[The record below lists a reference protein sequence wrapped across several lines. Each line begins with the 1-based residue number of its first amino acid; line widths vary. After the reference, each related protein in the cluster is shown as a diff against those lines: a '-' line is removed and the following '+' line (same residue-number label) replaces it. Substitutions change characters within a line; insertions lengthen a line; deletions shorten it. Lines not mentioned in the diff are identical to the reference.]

1 MRSNNKA
8 FYLPCLLTLT
18 FALGACQKS
27 EHPHHEHSD
36 IDAEYSEQQAMP
48 HQDDHSHIEHGD
60 EHGTHHDE
68 PHTHDTH
75 HDHDHDHDHHH
86 DHDHSAMNMTQY
98 SCVPDMTI
106 YAHYDQSLSDDK
118 ASSAH
123 LLIED
128 IEYDFNLVQ
137 AKTSTDEKVTNETV
151 TYESEFGINDN
162 GMRWIVTGDSARL
175 VDLVSPAQAPAED
188 TPVLYQCDKAAS

>member
-8 FYLPCLLTLT
+8 FYLPCLLTLAFT
-18 FALGACQKS
+18 LGACQKN
-27 EHPHHEHSD
+27 EHPHHEHSAT
-36 IDAEYSEQQAMP
+36 DAEYSEQQAMS
-48 HQDDHSHIEHGD
+48 HLDDHSHIEHGD

-68 PHTHDTH
+68 SHDHHEHDHHEH
-75 HDHDHDHDHHH
+75 HDHGHHH
-86 DHDHSAMNMTQY
+86 DHSTMNMTQY

-106 YAHYDQSLSDDK
+106 YAHYDQSLGDDK

-128 IEYDFNLVQ
+128 IEYDFDLVQ
-137 AKTSTDEKVTNETV
+137 AKTATDETV

-162 GMRWIVTGDSARL
+162 GMRWIVTGDSAQL
-175 VDLVSPAQAPAED
+175 VNLVSTAQAPAED
-188 TPVLYQCDKAAS
+188 APVLFQCDKSVS